1 MPPICHL
8 RLLLWRSAWLGRDCV
23 DDPINAGKKP
33 DSAPPLRV
41 QDASVTQA
49 EPDKQ
54 FQWEGPCSEEPK
66 NWSTIQLG
74 SMLLLC
80 AIHQSN
86 ERGRQDY
93 FRLHCSKTGSRQQVS
108 KSSYQARPAIHLP
121 NRIRGFRAKKQHR
134 ADHEHYSSGNRNV
147 LGCVRILRLVDVR
160 RAFRLY
166 SNLSI
171 LSGNQR
177 ADQEVRAESVQ

>member
-1 MPPICHL
+1 
-8 RLLLWRSAWLGRDCV
+8 V
-23 DDPINAGKKP
+23 DDPNNAGKKP

-54 FQWEGPCSEEPK
+54 FRWEGPCSEEPK

-86 ERGRQDY
+86 ERGGKITSDY
-93 FRLHCSKTGSRQQVS
+93 TVPKRGSRQQVS
-108 KSSYQARPAIHLP
+108 KSCYQARPAIHLP

-134 ADHEHYSSGNRNV
+134 ADHWALFFWQQKRFGMR
-147 LGCVRILRLVDVR
+147 
-160 RAFRLY
+160 
-166 SNLSI
+166 
-171 LSGNQR
+171 
-177 ADQEVRAESVQ
+177 

>member
-1 MPPICHL
+1 M
-8 RLLLWRSAWLGRDCV
+8 
-23 DDPINAGKKP
+23 
-33 DSAPPLRV
+33 
-41 QDASVTQA
+41 QEASVTQA

-54 FQWEGPCSEEPK
+54 FRWEGPCSEEPK

-86 ERGRQDY
+86 ERGGKITSDY
-93 FRLHCSKTGSRQQVS
+93 TVPKRGSRQQVS
-108 KSSYQARPAIHLP
+108 KSCYQARPAIHLP

-134 ADHEHYSSGNRNV
+134 ADHEHYSAGNRNV
-147 LGCVRILRLVDVR
+147 LGCVRTLRLVDVR